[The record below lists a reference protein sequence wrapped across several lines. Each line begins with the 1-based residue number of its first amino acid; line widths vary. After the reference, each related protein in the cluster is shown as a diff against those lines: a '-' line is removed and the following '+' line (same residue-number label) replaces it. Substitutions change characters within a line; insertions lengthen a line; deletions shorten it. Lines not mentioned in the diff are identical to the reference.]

1 MENLFLQ
8 VTQSIIVPP
17 YGTCRLMEK
26 YVLTVGFRRYAMAK
40 EIVNATDTLDVLCDG
55 TVVTIQFGQIV
66 LMPMMPTKEV

>member
-17 YGTCRLMEK
+17 YGTCRLTDK

-40 EIVNATDTLDVLCDG
+40 KIVNATDILDVLCDG
-55 TVVTIQFGQIV
+55 TVVTIQFGQII
-66 LMPMMPTKEV
+66 LLPTKET